1 MKAIP
6 HNGYLL
12 CKSVSSSQHE
22 VVEFGIAYQKEELPV
37 YEVISVGDIPDD
49 FRFTEGDRIIVN
61 SIPTKLNLEGT
72 MLFLVNKDT
81 IAGKVLD

>member
-12 CKSVSSSQHE
+12 CKPVSNSHHE
-22 VVEFGIAYQKEELPV
+22 VVESGIAYQREELPV
-37 YEVISVGDIPDD
+37 YEVISVGDASDD

-72 MLFLVNKDT
+72 MLFLVNKDN
-81 IAGKVLD
+81 IVGKVLD

>member
-12 CKSVSSSQHE
+12 CKLVSSSQNE
-22 VVEFGIAYQKEELPV
+22 VVESGIAYQREELPI
-37 YEVISVGDIPDD
+37 YEVISIGDVPDD
-49 FRFTEGDRIIVN
+49 FRFIAGDKIIVN

-72 MLFLVNKDT
+72 MLFLVNKDN

>member
-12 CKSVSSSQHE
+12 CKLASRSQHE
-22 VVEFGIAYQKEELPV
+22 VVESGIAYQREELPV
-37 YEVISVGDIPDD
+37 YEVISVGDVPDD
-49 FRFTEGDRIIVN
+49 FRFTEGDKIIVN

-72 MLFLVNKDT
+72 MLFLVNKDN

>member
-1 MKAIP
+1 MKAVP

-12 CKSVSSSQHE
+12 CKLSSSSQHE
-22 VVEFGIAYQKEELPV
+22 VVESGIAYKREELPI
-37 YEVISVGDIPDD
+37 YEVISVRDVPDD
-49 FRFTEGDRIIVN
+49 FRFIAGDKIIVN

-72 MLFLVNKDT
+72 MLFLVNKDN